1 MEKNTP
7 KFNLNRKLLAI
18 AGGAVAVIGLA
29 AVLLW
34 PGNIHKELTVEAGR
48 ESITANEFRKED
60 RGLDAL
66 FVSDMTVVDLKTP
79 GQRNFAFLRFHTF
92 CQYAAFSSN
101 SFLAICHISKFF
113 LHKLHTAIQCFHL
126 CINGR

>member
-34 PGNIHKELTVEAGR
+34 PGNIHK
-48 ESITANEFRKED
+48 
-60 RGLDAL
+60 
-66 FVSDMTVVDLKTP
+66 
-79 GQRNFAFLRFHTF
+79 
-92 CQYAAFSSN
+92 
-101 SFLAICHISKFF
+101 
-113 LHKLHTAIQCFHL
+113 
-126 CINGR
+126 